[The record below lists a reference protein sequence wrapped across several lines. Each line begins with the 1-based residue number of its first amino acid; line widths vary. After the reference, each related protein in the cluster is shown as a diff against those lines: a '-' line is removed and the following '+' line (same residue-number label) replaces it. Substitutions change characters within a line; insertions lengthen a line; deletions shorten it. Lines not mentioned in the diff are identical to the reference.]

1 MVSTGYAYPMKLIRC
16 AGPVL
21 SLALAISL
29 LPATS
34 AQAAPSLNDVRT
46 QIRILQEQAATAG
59 EVAHQAKIEY
69 NALTQKLESVRR
81 QASADAATVSKFKN
95 SLGAIANEQYKSGP
109 LSQSLELLFSS
120 NPELFLS
127 AAGSLES
134 VTRKQSLQLKQ
145 YSVAKQRL
153 TATSLTVNDKLELA
167 KKAQA
172 RFVAQEKA
180 VKDKLAT
187 AERLLKSLSK
197 AEQARLARLNAA
209 SEKKD
214 QKKSIALASKSK
226 LGSGRGSLALRFS
239 IKQIGD
245 RYVYGAAGPTL
256 WDCSGLTM
264 RAFGTAGVS
273 LPHSAAAQSKYGK
286 SVPLSQLKPGDLVFF
301 GKNRYISHVGIYIS
315 KGRMVNAPRPGSSVK
330 IQAFTPNF
338 GSLSFYGARRL

>member
-1 MVSTGYAYPMKLIRC
+1 MRLIRC
-16 AGPVL
+16 AGPVF
-21 SLALAISL
+21 SLALAFSL
-29 LPATS
+29 LPAIS
-34 AQAAPSLNDVRT
+34 AQGAPSLTNVRT
-46 QIRILQEQAATAG
+46 QIRILQEQAASAG
-59 EVAHQAKIEY
+59 EAAHQAKVEY
-69 NALTQKLESVRR
+69 NSLTRKLEEVQERV
-81 QASADAATVSKFKN
+81 SADAATVSKFKN

-120 NPELFLS
+120 NPELFLL

-134 VTRKQSLQLKQ
+134 VTRKQSIQLKQ

-153 TATSLTVNDKLELA
+153 TATTLTVNDKLELA

-187 AERLLKSLSK
+187 AEKLLKSLSK
-197 AEQARLARLNAA
+197 AEQARLTRLNAA
-209 SEKKD
+209 AEKKD
-214 QKKSIALASKSK
+214 QKKSIAFASKSK

-239 IKQIGD
+239 IKQMGD

-264 RAFGTAGVS
+264 RAFATAGVS
-273 LPHSAAAQSKYGK
+273 LPHSAAAQARYGK
-286 SVPLSQLKPGDLVFF
+286 SVPLSQLRPGDLVFF
-301 GKNRYISHVGIYIS
+301 ISHVGIYIS
-315 KGRMVNAPRPGSSVK
+315 KGRMVNAPRPGANVK
-330 IQAFTPNF
+330 IQEFTPNF